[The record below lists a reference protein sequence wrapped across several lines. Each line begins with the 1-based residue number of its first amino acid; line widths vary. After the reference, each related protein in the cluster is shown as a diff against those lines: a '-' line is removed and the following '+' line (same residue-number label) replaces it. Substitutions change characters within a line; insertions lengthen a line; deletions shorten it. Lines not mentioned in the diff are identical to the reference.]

1 MDIINCNH
9 ENSDSSDSDDYGY
22 FTAVENK
29 MTKLDSMTEDD
40 IADWFFFSTN
50 KNLSEGLIREFQN
63 VLNWADISR
72 YQKLSEDYKRISRQS
87 RLDIYIEIS
96 RII

>member
-40 IADWFFFSTN
+40 IADWFFFSTVT
-50 KNLSEGLIREFQN
+50 KNWPVTAPGSQGVFG
-63 VLNWADISR
+63 A
-72 YQKLSEDYKRISRQS
+72 
-87 RLDIYIEIS
+87 
-96 RII
+96 